1 MELVT
6 NILKAKDKQKST
18 LSVFLDLS
26 KAFDTVGHA
35 ILLRKLEFYGIRGI
49 ALKWFCNYL
58 TNRKQFVIYNNE
70 NLNTL
75 VISSGVPQGS
85 VLRPLLFLVYIN
97 DMSNCLHY
105 SKTILFA
112 DDANNIDSLFYNL
125 NADLADLAD
134 WFKANKLALN
144 VNKSNYL
151 LFLSSDV
158 LQTGGDR
165 ELVIGL

>member
-1 MELVT
+1 MM
-6 NILKAKDKQKST
+6 
-18 LSVFLDLS
+18 
-26 KAFDTVGHA
+26 
-35 ILLRKLEFYGIRGI
+35 R
-49 ALKWFCNYL
+49 
-58 TNRKQFVIYNNE
+58 QF
-70 NLNTL
+70 
-75 VISSGVPQGS
+75 ISS
-85 VLRPLLFLVYIN
+85 
-97 DMSNCLHY
+97 
-105 SKTILFA
+105 
-112 DDANNIDSLFYNL
+112 NNIDSLFNNL